1 MHKYEIQIQTGNVF
15 LVEMAKTVEI
25 RLTPS
30 EHFCGQRNATLGVQV
45 KIWLRLVENGK
56 FLSQQG
62 RRKAI
67 SR

>member
-1 MHKYEIQIQTGNVF
+1 MFSSLRWQK
-15 LVEMAKTVEI
+15 
-25 RLTPS
+25 RLRSVSPPS